1 MVRGKN
7 HVPIRTCISCKATRN
22 KKELI
27 RLILNTQG
35 RVIIDEKGR
44 GQGRGAYVCHN
55 KSCLSALE
63 KRGLLSRAFRKN
75 VVMAKNDY
83 PSLQP

>member
-27 RLILNTQG
+27 RLILNAQG
-35 RVIIDEKGR
+35 QVIIDDMGN
-44 GQGRGAYVCHN
+44 GQGRGAYVCPG

-75 VVMAKNDY
+75 VVMAGNKTII
-83 PSLQP
+83 PHK